1 MLRHVFTIAIRN
13 ILKYFNYSLLNIVG
27 LAIGISSFLFI
38 LLYVSDEM
46 KYDRFHENYKQ
57 IYRMNRLYDSNDI
70 HEDAATVSFPFGPA
84 LAEDF
89 PDMVK
94 SVVRFFDFQISE
106 MLFENL
112 EDSTQVVKYNEKWFY
127 LADSSVFQ
135 MFTFPLLEGDPATA
149 LDRPNT
155 IVLSES
161 TARRYFGDKPAMG
174 KTLRM
179 EEGIVF
185 EVTGIMK
192 DIPEQSHFK
201 IDLLGSLSTFRIM
214 QRGQFP
220 QSWIWNPCWTYIQLH
235 DNVTGE
241 QLEAQ
246 LPDFHLRQYADFKD
260 QKITLYM
267 QPLTDIHLQSHHDY
281 EMHPNGKLSYI
292 RILSLIGM
300 FVLILACINFMNLAT
315 ASSSG
320 RGREI
325 GMKKVAGARRFQLQ
339 AQFLGE
345 SLIITFLAIML
356 SAILVELLLPAFN
369 NFTGKSIDTGVVVQP
384 GSLALG
390 FVLLLV
396 VGLLSGSYPAFFLSR
411 LDTSHLKGT
420 LSPGAGRGLARKVLV
435 VVQFLISVALI
446 IGTISAFSQLNYLRK
461 ADLGFD
467 RDHVILLPTKFNTAL
482 HFDRF
487 SEELK
492 KHNQVVSVTGMED
505 ILGANH
511 NTRSVVVEGMF
522 DDEAF
527 WYPAFLVR
535 YDFIETFD
543 IPVVEGRAFSRDFPS
558 DTSEA
563 IMINE
568 SMVRHLGWTNEEA
581 IGKAIRMDGNER
593 VIGVFSDFNAL
604 SLHKPA
610 GNFILDM
617 LENPNG
623 AAFLTRYMA
632 VKVNTDNYKEV
643 LGYIKTVWEDISPT
657 RPFSYSFLD
666 EELNSLYRDESS
678 FSKLSIILTILAIV
692 IACLGLIGLTSF
704 MVERKTREISVRR
717 VHGAT
722 VSNVNLMLSKEF
734 LWLIMIANLIS
745 WPLAWF
751 GISSWLENFSRHINI
766 QWYLFAVS
774 ALVTIVLTLIITSI
788 HAIRASRMNPADT
801 LKYE

>member
-1 MLRHVFTIAIRN
+1 
-13 ILKYFNYSLLNIVG
+13 
-27 LAIGISSFLFI
+27 
-38 LLYVSDEM
+38 
-46 KYDRFHENYKQ
+46 
-57 IYRMNRLYDSNDI
+57 MNRLYDSNDI

-84 LAEDF
+84 LAEDY

-112 EDSTQVVKYNEKWFY
+112 EDSSQVIKYNEEWFY
-127 LADSSVFQ
+127 LADSMVFQ
-135 MFTFPLLEGDPATA
+135 MFTFPLLEGDPSTA

-161 TARRYFGDKPAMG
+161 TARRYFGDAPAIG
-174 KTLRM
+174 KSLRM
-179 EEGIVF
+179 EEQIVF

-201 IDLLGSLSTFRIM
+201 IDMLGSLSTFRVLGG
-214 QRGQFP
+214 GQMP
-220 QSWIWNPCWTYIQLH
+220 QTWIWNPCWTYIQLH
-235 DNVTGE
+235 ENITQK

-246 LPDFHLRQYADFKD
+246 LPDFHNRQYADFKD

-267 QPLTDIHLQSHHDY
+267 QALTDIHLQSHHDY

-292 RILSLIGM
+292 RILSLIGV

-320 RGREI
+320 RSREI
-325 GMKKVAGARRFQLQ
+325 GMKKVAGAKRIQLQ
-339 AQFLGE
+339 TQFLGE
-345 SLIITFLAIML
+345 SIIITLLAMLL

-369 NFTGKSIDTGVVVQP
+369 NFTGKSIDP
-384 GSLALG
+384 GIIINPASMVLG
-390 FVLLLV
+390 LILLLL
-396 VGLLSGSYPAFFLSR
+396 VGLLSGSYPAFYLSR

-420 LSPGAGRGLARKVLV
+420 LISGAGKGQARKVLV

-446 IGTISAFSQLNYLRK
+446 IGTISAYSQLNFLRT

-467 RDHVILLPTKFNTAL
+467 RNQVIMIPTKFNTAL
-482 HFDRF
+482 HFDRI

-492 KHNQVVSVTGMED
+492 KHSQVVSVTGMED
-505 ILGANH
+505 VLGANH

-522 DDEAF
+522 DDQPF

-568 SMVRHLGWTNEEA
+568 SMVRHLGWTSKEA

-617 LENPNG
+617 VENSNG
-623 AAFLTRYMA
+623 AAGMTRYIA
-632 VKVNTDNYKEV
+632 VKVNTDNYEEV
-643 LGYIKTVWEDISPT
+643 LDYIQIIWDDISPT
-657 RPFSYSFLD
+657 RPFEYFFLD
-666 EELNSLYRDESS
+666 EELNTLYKDERS
-678 FSKLSIILTILAIV
+678 FSKLSMILTILAII

-722 VSNVNLMLSKEF
+722 INNVNSLLSREF

-751 GISSWLENFSRHINI
+751 GISKWLENFSRHISI

-774 ALVTIVLTLIITSI
+774 ALVTVLIALCITSI
-788 HAIRASRMNPADT
+788 HAIRVSRMNPADT

>member
-1 MLRHVFTIAIRN
+1 MLRHLLTIAIRN
-13 ILKYFNYSLLNIVG
+13 ILKHFNYSILNILG

-38 LLYVSDEM
+38 LIYVTDEL
-46 KYDRFHENYKQ
+46 KYDRFHENHEQ

-70 HEDAATVSFPFGPA
+70 NEDAATMSFPFGPA
-84 LAEDF
+84 LAADY
-89 PDMVK
+89 PDMIK
-94 SVVRFFDFQISE
+94 SMVRFFDFQVSE

-112 EDSTQVVKYNEKWFY
+112 EDSTNVLKFNEEWFY
-127 LADSSVFQ
+127 LADSNVFQ
-135 MFTFPLLEGDPATA
+135 MFTFPLLEGDPATV
-149 LDRPNT
+149 LNRPNT

-161 TARRYFGDKPAMG
+161 TAKKYFGDTPAIG
-174 KTLRM
+174 KSLRM
-179 EEGIVF
+179 EEQIVF
-185 EVTGIMK
+185 EVSGIMK
-192 DIPEQSHFK
+192 DLPEQSHFK
-201 IDLLGSLSTFRIM
+201 IDMLASLSSFRAL

-220 QSWIWNPCWTYIQLH
+220 QTWIWNPCWTYVELY
-235 DNVTGE
+235 DNITQE

-246 LPDFHLRQYADFKD
+246 LADFHLRQYADFKD

-267 QPLTDIHLQSHHDY
+267 QPLTDIHLQSHHEY

-292 RILSLIGM
+292 RILSIIGI

-325 GMKKVAGARRFQLQ
+325 GMKKVAGARKVQLR

-345 SLIITFLAIML
+345 SMIITFLSLLLA
-356 SAILVELLLPAFN
+356 AILVEVLLPLFN
-369 NFTGKSIDTGVVVQP
+369 NFTGKSIETGIIIHP
-384 GSLALG
+384 ESLAIGLL
-390 FVLLLV
+390 LLLV

-411 LDTSHLKGT
+411 LDTSHLKGALAT
-420 LSPGAGRGLARKVLV
+420 GAGKGMARKILV

-446 IGTISAFSQLNYLRK
+446 IGTITAFSQLNFLRK

-467 RDHVILLPTKFNTAL
+467 RDQVILIPTKFNTAL
-482 HFDRF
+482 HFDRLA
-487 SEELK
+487 EELK
-492 KHNQVVSVTGMED
+492 KHNQVISVTGMED

-522 DDEAF
+522 DDQAF

-535 YDFIETFD
+535 YDFIETFN
-543 IPVVEGRAFSRDFPS
+543 IQVVQGRSFSRDFPS

-568 SMVRHLGWTNEEA
+568 SMVNHLGWTNEEA
-581 IGKAIRMDGNER
+581 IGKAVRMDGNER

-610 GNFILDM
+610 DNFILDM
-617 LENPNG
+617 LENPFG
-623 AAFLTRYMA
+623 AAALTRYMA
-632 VKVNTDNYKEV
+632 VKVNTDNYTEV
-643 LGYIKTVWEDISPT
+643 LAYIQNIWEEVAPT
-657 RPFSYSFLD
+657 RPFEYTFLD
-666 EELNSLYRDESS
+666 EELNALYKDESS

-692 IACLGLIGLTSF
+692 IACLGIIGLTSF
-704 MVERKTREISVRR
+704 MVERKTKEISIRR

-722 VSNVNLMLSKEF
+722 VAHVNTLLSREF
-734 LWLIMIANLIS
+734 LWLILIANLIS
-745 WPLAWF
+745 WPLAYLV
-751 GISSWLENFSRHINI
+751 ILRWLENFSKHIDM
-766 QWYLFAVS
+766 QWYLFLVS
-774 ALVTIVLTLIITSI
+774 GLVTIFITVMITSI
-788 HAIRASRMNPADT
+788 HAYRASRMNPADT

>member
-1 MLRHVFTIAIRN
+1 MLRHLLTIAIRN
-13 ILKYFNYSLLNIVG
+13 ILKHFNYSILNILG

-38 LLYVSDEM
+38 LIYVSDEL
-46 KYDRFHENYKQ
+46 KYDRFHENHKQ

-84 LAEDF
+84 LAEDY
-89 PDMVK
+89 PDMIK
-94 SVVRFFDFQISE
+94 SVVRFFDFQVSE
-106 MLFENL
+106 VLFENL
-112 EDSTQVVKYNEKWFY
+112 EDSTNVLKFNEEWFY
-127 LADSSVFQ
+127 MADSNVFQ
-135 MFTFPLLEGDPATA
+135 MFTFPLLEGDPANA

-161 TARRYFGDKPAMG
+161 TARRYFGNKPAIG

-179 EEGIVF
+179 EEQIVF
-185 EVTGIMK
+185 EVTGVMK
-192 DIPEQSHFK
+192 DLPAQSHFK
-201 IDLLGSLSTFRIM
+201 IDMLASLSTFRVM

-220 QSWIWNPCWTYIQLH
+220 QTWIWNPCWTYVQLQK
-235 DNVTGE
+235 NTAKE
-241 QLEAQ
+241 QLESQ

-260 QKITLYM
+260 QKIELYM
-267 QPLTDIHLQSHHDY
+267 QPLVDIHLNSHHDY
-281 EMHPNGKLSYI
+281 EMHPNGKLTYI
-292 RILSLIGM
+292 RILAIIGI

-325 GMKKVAGARRFQLQ
+325 GMKKVAGARRRQLR

-345 SLIITFLAIML
+345 SLIITFLAILL
-356 SAILVELLLPAFN
+356 SAIFVELLLPAFN
-369 NFTGKSIDTGVVVQP
+369 NFTGKTIDTGIVIHP
-384 GSLALG
+384 ISLIVGLG
-390 FVLLLV
+390 ILLV
-396 VGLLSGSYPAFFLSR
+396 VGLLSGSYPAFFLSQ

-420 LSPGAGRGLARKVLV
+420 LSTGVGRGLARKILV

-446 IGTISAFSQLNYLRK
+446 IVTITAYLQLNYLRK

-467 RDHVILLPTKFNTAL
+467 RDQVILIPTKFNTAL

-492 KHNQVVSVTGMED
+492 KHNQVLAVTGMED

-522 DDEAF
+522 DDQPF

-535 YDFIETFD
+535 YDFIETFN
-543 IPVVEGRAFSRDFPS
+543 IPVLEGRSFSRDFPS

-568 SMVRHLGWTNEEA
+568 SMAQHLGWSNEEA
-581 IGKAIRMDGNER
+581 IGKAMRMDGNER

-610 GNFILDM
+610 ENFILDM
-617 LENPNG
+617 LQNPLG
-623 AAFLTRYMA
+623 AAALTRYMA
-632 VKVNTDNYKEV
+632 IKVNTDNYSEV
-643 LGYIKTVWEDISPT
+643 LDYIQIVWDDIAPT
-657 RPFSYSFLD
+657 RPFEYSFLD
-666 EELNSLYRDESS
+666 EELNALYKDESS
-678 FSKLSIILTILAIV
+678 FSKLSIILTILAII
-692 IACLGLIGLTSF
+692 IACLGIIGLTSF
-704 MVERKTREISVRR
+704 MVERKTKEISVRR

-722 VSNVNLMLSKEF
+722 TADINSLLSKEF
-734 LWLIMIANLIS
+734 LWLILISNLIS
-745 WPLAWF
+745 WPLAYLV
-751 GISSWLENFSRHINI
+751 IKQWLDNFSRHIDI
-766 QWYLFAVS
+766 QWYLFLISV
-774 ALVTIVLTLIITSI
+774 LVTVFITVLITSI

>member
-1 MLRHVFTIAIRN
+1 MLRHVLTIAIRN
-13 ILKYFNYSLLNIVG
+13 ILKYFNYSLLNIIG

-38 LLYVSDEM
+38 LLYLSDEM
-46 KYDRFHENYKQ
+46 KYDRFHENHKQ

-70 HEDAATVSFPFGPA
+70 HENAATVSFPFGPA
-84 LAEDF
+84 LAEDY

-94 SVVRFFDFQISE
+94 SVVRFFDFQVSE

-112 EDSTQVVKYNEKWFY
+112 EDTTSVIKYNEEWFY
-127 LADSSVFQ
+127 LADSTVFQ

-161 TARRYFGDKPAMG
+161 TASRYFGDSTAIG

-179 EEGIVF
+179 EEGIIF
-185 EVTGIMK
+185 EVTGIMR

-201 IDLLGSLSTFRIM
+201 IDMLGSLSTFRLM

-220 QSWIWNPCWTYIQLH
+220 QTWIWNPCWTYVELH
-235 DNVTGE
+235 DNITQE

-260 QKITLYM
+260 QKIELYM
-267 QPLTDIHLQSHHDY
+267 QPLADIHLKSHHDY

-292 RILSLIGM
+292 RILGTIGF

-325 GMKKVAGARRFQLQ
+325 GMKKVAGARRRQLR

-345 SLIITFLAIML
+345 AMIITFLAIIL
-356 SAILVELLLPAFN
+356 SAITVELLLPAFN
-369 NFTGKSIDTGVVVQP
+369 NFTGKSIDTGIVVHPV
-384 GSLALG
+384 SLVIG

-396 VGLLSGSYPAFFLSR
+396 VGLLSGSYPAFYLSQ

-420 LSPGAGRGLARKVLV
+420 LSPGAGRGLARKILV

-446 IGTISAFSQLNYLRK
+446 IVTITAYLQLNYLRK

-467 RDHVILLPTKFNTAL
+467 RDQVILMPTKFNTAL
-482 HFDRF
+482 YFDRF
-487 SEELK
+487 SQELK
-492 KHNQVVSVTGMED
+492 KHNQILSVTGMED

-522 DDEAF
+522 DNQPF

-568 SMVRHLGWTNEEA
+568 SMARHLGWTNEEA

-593 VIGVFSDFNAL
+593 VIGVFADFNAL

-610 GNFILDM
+610 ENFILDM

-623 AAFLTRYMA
+623 AAFMTRYMA
-632 VKVNTDNYKEV
+632 VKVNTNNYHDV
-643 LGYIKTVWEDISPT
+643 LDYIQIVWEDISPT
-657 RPFSYSFLD
+657 RPFEYSFLD
-666 EELNSLYRDESS
+666 EELNALYKDESS
-678 FSKLSIILTILAIV
+678 FSKLSIILTILAII
-692 IACLGLIGLTSF
+692 IACLGIIGLTSF
-704 MVERKTREISVRR
+704 MVERKTKEISVRR

-722 VSNVNLMLSKEF
+722 TANVNTLLSIEF
-734 LWLIMIANLIS
+734 LWLILIANLIS
-745 WPLAWF
+745 WPMAYL
-751 GISSWLENFSRHINI
+751 ITSRWLENFSKHIDM
-766 QWYLFAVS
+766 QWHLFLVS
-774 ALVTIVLTLIITSI
+774 ALVTVLITLIITSI

>member
-1 MLRHVFTIAIRN
+1 MLRHLLTIAIRN
-13 ILKYFNYSLLNIVG
+13 ILKHFNYSILNILG

-38 LLYVSDEM
+38 LIYVSDEL

-84 LAEDF
+84 LAEDY

-94 SVVRFFDFQISE
+94 SVVRFFDFQVSE

-112 EDSTQVVKYNEKWFY
+112 EDSTSVLKFNEEWFY
-127 LADSSVFQ
+127 MADSNVFQ
-135 MFTFPLLEGDPATA
+135 MFTFPFLEGDPASA
-149 LDRPNT
+149 LERPNT
-155 IVLSES
+155 IVLTES
-161 TARRYFGDKPAMG
+161 TARRYFGDEPAIG

-179 EEGIVF
+179 EEQVVF

-192 DIPEQSHFK
+192 DLPDQSHFK
-201 IDLLGSLSTFRIM
+201 IDMLASLSTFRVL

-220 QSWIWNPCWTYIQLH
+220 QTWIWNPCWTYVQLH
-235 DNVTGE
+235 ENITQD
-241 QLEAQ
+241 QLEVQ
-246 LPDFHLRQYADFKD
+246 LPDFHLRQYADFQD
-260 QKITLYM
+260 QKIELYM
-267 QPLTDIHLQSHHDY
+267 QPLADIHLNSHHDY
-281 EMHPNGKLSYI
+281 EMHPNGKLTYI
-292 RILSLIGM
+292 RILATIGL

-325 GMKKVAGARRFQLQ
+325 GMKKVAGARRRQLR

-345 SLIITFLAIML
+345 SLIITFLAILL
-356 SAILVELLLPAFN
+356 SAIFVELLLPAFN
-369 NFTGKSIDTGVVVQP
+369 NFTGKSIDTGIVIHPISLVV
-384 GSLALG
+384 GLG
-390 FVLLLV
+390 LLLV
-396 VGLLSGSYPAFFLSR
+396 VGLLSGSYPAFYLSQ
-411 LDTSHLKGT
+411 LDTNHLKGILAT
-420 LSPGAGRGLARKVLV
+420 GAGKGLARKILV

-446 IGTISAFSQLNYLRK
+446 IVTITAYLQLKYLRK

-467 RDHVILLPTKFNTAL
+467 RDRVILIPTKFNTAL

-492 KHNQVVSVTGMED
+492 KHNQILSVTGMED

-522 DDEAF
+522 DDQPF

-535 YDFIETFD
+535 YDFIETFN

-568 SMVRHLGWTNEEA
+568 SMARHLGWSNEEA
-581 IGKAIRMDGNER
+581 IGKAMRMDGNER

-610 GNFILDM
+610 ENFILDM
-617 LENPNG
+617 LQNPLG
-623 AAFLTRYMA
+623 AAALTRYMA
-632 VKVNTDNYKEV
+632 VKVTTDNYSDV
-643 LGYIKTVWEDISPT
+643 LDYIEIVWDDIAPT
-657 RPFSYSFLD
+657 RPFEYSFLD
-666 EELNSLYRDESS
+666 EELNALYKDESS
-678 FSKLSIILTILAIV
+678 FSKLSIILTVLAII
-692 IACLGLIGLTSF
+692 IACLGIIGLTSF
-704 MVERKTREISVRR
+704 MVEKKTKEISVRR

-722 VSNVNLMLSKEF
+722 TANVNSLLSKEF
-734 LWLIMIANLIS
+734 LWLILISNLVS
-745 WPLAWF
+745 WPLAYLV
-751 GISSWLENFSRHINI
+751 IKQWLDNFSRHIEI
-766 QWYLFAVS
+766 QWYLFLLS
-774 ALVTIVLTLIITSI
+774 ALVTVLITVLITSI
-788 HAIRASRMNPADT
+788 HALRASRMNPADI

>member
-13 ILKYFNYSLLNIVG
+13 ILKYFNYSLLNIIG

-38 LLYVSDEM
+38 LLYVSDELM
-46 KYDRFHENYKQ
+46 YDRFHENHKQ

-84 LAEDF
+84 LAEDY
-89 PDMVK
+89 PDMIK

-112 EDSTQVVKYNEKWFY
+112 EDSTQVVKYNEEWFY

-149 LDRPNT
+149 LDHPNT

-179 EEGIVF
+179 EEGIIF

-201 IDLLGSLSTFRIM
+201 IDMLGSLSTFRVM

-220 QSWIWNPCWTYIQLH
+220 QTWIWNPCWTYIQLH
-235 DNVTGE
+235 DNVTQE

-246 LPDFHLRQYADFKD
+246 LPDFHIRQYADFKD

-292 RILSLIGM
+292 KILSLIGV

-345 SLIITFLAIML
+345 SLIITFLALLL

-369 NFTGKSIDTGVVVQP
+369 NFTGKSIDTGVVIHP
-384 GSLALG
+384 GSLAIGL
-390 FVLLLV
+390 VLLLV
-396 VGLLSGSYPAFFLSR
+396 VGIVSGSYPAFFLSR

-420 LSPGAGRGLARKVLV
+420 LSQGAGRGLARKVLV

-467 RDHVILLPTKFNTAL
+467 RDQVILLPTKFNTAI

-643 LGYIKTVWEDISPT
+643 LGYIQTVWEDISPT
-657 RPFSYSFLD
+657 RPFSYFFLD
-666 EELNSLYRDESS
+666 EELNSLYKDESS
-678 FSKLSIILTILAIV
+678 FSKLSIILTILAII

-722 VSNVNLMLSKEF
+722 VSNVNALLSKEF

-751 GISSWLENFSRHINI
+751 GISSWLDNFSRHISI

-774 ALVTIVLTLIITSI
+774 ALVTILLTLIITSI

>member
-1 MLRHVFTIAIRN
+1 MLRHLLTIAIRN
-13 ILKYFNYSLLNIVG
+13 ILKHFNYSILNILG

-38 LLYVSDEM
+38 LIYVADEL
-46 KYDRFHENYKQ
+46 KYDRFHENHKQ

-84 LAEDF
+84 LAEDY
-89 PDMVK
+89 PDMIK

-106 MLFENL
+106 ILFENL
-112 EDSTQVVKYNEKWFY
+112 EDSSSVLKFNEEWFY
-127 LADSSVFQ
+127 MADSNVFQ
-135 MFTFPLLEGDPATA
+135 MFTFPLLEGDPASA

-161 TARRYFGDKPAMG
+161 TAKRYFGNTPALG

-179 EEGIVF
+179 EEQILF

-192 DIPEQSHFK
+192 DLPAQSHFK
-201 IDLLGSLSTFRIM
+201 IDMLASLSTFRIM

-220 QSWIWNPCWTYIQLH
+220 QTWIWNPCWTYVQL
-235 DNVTGE
+235 NENIPRE

-246 LPDFHLRQYADFKD
+246 LPDFHLRQYADFQD
-260 QKITLYM
+260 QKIELYM
-267 QPLTDIHLQSHHDY
+267 QPLADIHLNSHHDY
-281 EMHPNGKLSYI
+281 EMHPNGKKTYI
-292 RILSLIGM
+292 RILGAIGV

-325 GMKKVAGARRFQLQ
+325 GMKKVAGARRRQLR

-345 SLIITFLAIML
+345 SLIITLFAVLL

-369 NFTGKSIDTGVVVQP
+369 NFTGKSVDTGIVIHPV
-384 GSLALG
+384 SLAVG
-390 FVLLLV
+390 IALLLI
-396 VGLLSGSYPAFFLSR
+396 VGFLSGAYPAFYLSR

-420 LSPGAGRGLARKVLV
+420 LSTGAGKGLARKILV

-446 IGTISAFSQLNYLRK
+446 IITITAYLQLNYLRK

-467 RDHVILLPTKFNTAL
+467 RDQVILIPTKFNAAL

-492 KHNQVVSVTGMED
+492 KHNQILSVTGMED

-522 DDEAF
+522 DDQPF

-535 YDFIETFD
+535 YDFIETFN

-558 DTSEA
+558 DSSEA

-568 SMVRHLGWTNEEA
+568 SMARHLGWSNEEA
-581 IGKAIRMDGNER
+581 IGKAMRMDGNER

-610 GNFILDM
+610 ENFILDM
-617 LENPNG
+617 LQNPLG
-623 AAFLTRYMA
+623 AAALTRYMA
-632 VKVNTDNYKEV
+632 VKVNTDNYSEV
-643 LGYIKTVWEDISPT
+643 LDYIKIVWEDIAPT
-657 RPFSYSFLD
+657 RPFEYSFLD
-666 EELNSLYRDESS
+666 EELSALYKDESS
-678 FSKLSIILTILAIV
+678 FSKLSIILTILAII
-692 IACLGLIGLTSF
+692 IACLGIIGLTSF
-704 MVERKTREISVRR
+704 MVERKTKEISIRR

-722 VSNVNLMLSKEF
+722 TANVNSLLSKEF
-734 LWLIMIANLIS
+734 LWLILISNFIS
-745 WPLAWF
+745 WPLAYLV
-751 GISSWLENFSRHINI
+751 IKRWLDNFSRHIDI
-766 QWYLFAVS
+766 QWYLFVVS
-774 ALVTIVLTLIITSI
+774 ALVSVFITVLITSI

>member
-1 MLRHVFTIAIRN
+1 MLRHLFTIAVRN
-13 ILKYFNYSLLNIVG
+13 ILKHFNYSILNILG

-38 LLYVSDEM
+38 LIYISDEL
-46 KYDRFHENYKQ
+46 KYDRFHENHKQ

-94 SVVRFFDFQISE
+94 SVVRFFDFQVSE
-106 MLFENL
+106 LLFENL
-112 EDSTQVVKYNEKWFY
+112 EDSTDVLKFNEEWFY
-127 LADSSVFQ
+127 MADSNVFQ

-149 LDRPNT
+149 LVWPNT

-161 TARRYFGDKPAMG
+161 TAKRYFGNESPIG

-179 EEGIVF
+179 EEQIPF
-185 EVTGIMK
+185 EVTGVMQ
-192 DIPEQSHFK
+192 DLPEPSHFN
-201 IDLLGSLSTFRIM
+201 IEMLASLSTFRAM
-214 QRGQFP
+214 QGGQFP
-220 QSWIWNPCWTYIQLH
+220 QDWIWNPCWTYVELH
-235 DNVTGE
+235 ENTTQE

-246 LPDFHLRQYADFKD
+246 LPDFHLRQYANFKD
-260 QKITLYM
+260 QKIELYM
-267 QPLTDIHLQSHHDY
+267 QPLADIHLNSHHDY

-292 RILSLIGM
+292 RILGAIGL
-300 FVLILACINFMNLAT
+300 FVLLLACINFMNLAT

-325 GMKKVAGARRFQLQ
+325 GMKKVAGARRSQLR

-345 SLIITFLAIML
+345 SLIITFLALLL
-356 SAILVELLLPAFN
+356 SAIFVELLLPAFN
-369 NFTGKSIDTGVVVQP
+369 NFTGKSIDTGIVIHPV
-384 GSLALG
+384 SLLTG
-390 FVLLLV
+390 FGLLLV
-396 VGLLSGSYPAFFLSR
+396 VGLLSGSYPAFFLSQ

-420 LSPGAGRGLARKVLV
+420 LATGAGKGLARKILV

-446 IGTISAFSQLNYLRK
+446 IVTITAYLQLTYLRK

-467 RDHVILLPTKFNTAL
+467 RDQVILLPTKFNTAL
-482 HFDRF
+482 HFDRL

-492 KHNQVVSVTGMED
+492 KHNQILSVTGMED

-511 NTRSVVVEGMF
+511 NTRAVVVEGMF
-522 DDEAF
+522 DDQPF

-568 SMVRHLGWTNEEA
+568 SMASHLGWTNEEA

-593 VIGVFSDFNAL
+593 VIGVFADFNAL
-604 SLHKPA
+604 SLHKPTN
-610 GNFILDM
+610 NFILDM
-617 LENPNG
+617 LQNPRG
-623 AAFLTRYMA
+623 AAGMTRYMA
-632 VKVNTDNYKEV
+632 VKVNTDNYSEV
-643 LGYIKTVWEDISPT
+643 LDYMQTIWEDVAPT
-657 RPFSYSFLD
+657 RPFEYSFLD
-666 EELNSLYRDESS
+666 EELNALYKDESS
-678 FSKLSIILTILAIV
+678 FSKLSIILTILAII
-692 IACLGLIGLTSF
+692 IACLGIIGLTSF
-704 MVERKTREISVRR
+704 MVERKTKEISVRR

-722 VSNVNLMLSKEF
+722 IANVNTLLSKEF
-734 LWLIMIANLIS
+734 LWLILIANLIS
-745 WPLAWF
+745 WPLAYL
-751 GISSWLENFSRHINI
+751 ICSRWLENFSKHIDM
-766 QWYLFAVS
+766 QWHLFLVS
-774 ALVTIVLTLIITSI
+774 ALVTILITISITSI

>member
-1 MLRHVFTIAIRN
+1 MLRHLLTIAIRN
-13 ILKYFNYSLLNIVG
+13 ILKHFNYSILNILG

-38 LLYVSDEM
+38 LIYVTDEL
-46 KYDRFHENYKQ
+46 KYDRFHENHEQ

-70 HEDAATVSFPFGPA
+70 NEDAATMSFPFGPA
-84 LAEDF
+84 LAADY
-89 PDMVK
+89 PDMIK
-94 SVVRFFDFQISE
+94 SMVRFFDFQVSE

-112 EDSTQVVKYNEKWFY
+112 EDSTNVLKFNEEWFY
-127 LADSSVFQ
+127 LADSNVFQ
-135 MFTFPLLEGDPATA
+135 MFTFPLLEGDPATV
-149 LDRPNT
+149 LNRPNT

-161 TARRYFGDKPAMG
+161 TAKKYFGDTPAIG
-174 KTLRM
+174 KSLRM
-179 EEGIVF
+179 EEQIVF
-185 EVTGIMK
+185 EVSGIMK
-192 DIPEQSHFK
+192 DLPEQSHFK
-201 IDLLGSLSTFRIM
+201 IDMLASLSSFRAL

-220 QSWIWNPCWTYIQLH
+220 QTWIWNPCWTYVELY
-235 DNVTGE
+235 DNITQE

-246 LPDFHLRQYADFKD
+246 LADFHLRQYADFKD

-267 QPLTDIHLQSHHDY
+267 QPLTDIHLQSHHEY

-292 RILSLIGM
+292 RILSIIGI

-325 GMKKVAGARRFQLQ
+325 GMKKVAGARKVQLR

-345 SLIITFLAIML
+345 SMIITFLSLLLA
-356 SAILVELLLPAFN
+356 AILVEVLLPLFN
-369 NFTGKSIDTGVVVQP
+369 NFTGKSIETGIIIHP
-384 GSLALG
+384 ESLAIGLL
-390 FVLLLV
+390 LLLV

-411 LDTSHLKGT
+411 LDTSHLKGALAT
-420 LSPGAGRGLARKVLV
+420 GAGKGMARKILV

-446 IGTISAFSQLNYLRK
+446 IGTITAFSQLNFLRK

-467 RDHVILLPTKFNTAL
+467 RDQVILIPTKFNTAL
-482 HFDRF
+482 HFDRLA
-487 SEELK
+487 EELK
-492 KHNQVVSVTGMED
+492 KHNQVISVTGMED

-522 DDEAF
+522 DDQAF

-535 YDFIETFD
+535 YDFIETFN
-543 IPVVEGRAFSRDFPS
+543 IQVVQGRSFSRDFPS

-568 SMVRHLGWTNEEA
+568 SMVNHLGWTNEEA
-581 IGKAIRMDGNER
+581 IGKAVRMDGNER

-610 GNFILDM
+610 DNFILDM
-617 LENPNG
+617 LENPFG
-623 AAFLTRYMA
+623 AAALTRYMA
-632 VKVNTDNYKEV
+632 VKVNTDNYTEV
-643 LGYIKTVWEDISPT
+643 LAYIQNIWEEIAPT
-657 RPFSYSFLD
+657 RPFEYSFLD
-666 EELNSLYRDESS
+666 EELNALYKDESS

-692 IACLGLIGLTSF
+692 IACLGIIGLTSF
-704 MVERKTREISVRR
+704 MVERKTKEISIRR

-722 VSNVNLMLSKEF
+722 VAHVNTLLSREF
-734 LWLIMIANLIS
+734 LWLILIANLIS
-745 WPLAWF
+745 WPLAYLV
-751 GISSWLENFSRHINI
+751 ILRWLENFSKHIDM
-766 QWYLFAVS
+766 QWYLFLVS
-774 ALVTIVLTLIITSI
+774 GLVTIFITVMITSI
-788 HAIRASRMNPADT
+788 HAYRASRMNPADT

>member
-1 MLRHVFTIAIRN
+1 MLRHLLTIAIRN
-13 ILKYFNYSLLNIVG
+13 ILKHFNYSILNIVG

-38 LLYVSDEM
+38 LIYVSDEL
-46 KYDRFHENYKQ
+46 KYDRFHESHDR
-57 IYRMNRLYDSNDI
+57 IYRINRLYDSNDI

-84 LAEDF
+84 LAEDY

-112 EDSTQVVKYNEKWFY
+112 EDSTNVLKFNEERFY
-127 LADSSVFQ
+127 MADSNVFQ
-135 MFTFPLLEGDPATA
+135 MFTFPLLEGDPASV

-155 IVLSES
+155 IVLTES
-161 TARRYFGDKPAMG
+161 TAKKYFGDTPAIG

-179 EEGIVF
+179 EEQIVF

-192 DIPEQSHFK
+192 DIPEQTHFK
-201 IDLLGSLSTFRIM
+201 IDMLASLSTFRIM

-220 QSWIWNPCWTYIQLH
+220 STWIWNPCWTYVELYE
-235 DNVTGE
+235 NVTAK
-241 QLEAQ
+241 QLEASF
-246 LPDFHLRQYADFKD
+246 PDFYLNQYADFQN
-260 QKITLYM
+260 QKITLYL

-292 RILSLIGM
+292 RILSLIGI
-300 FVLILACINFMNLAT
+300 FVLILASINFMNLAT

-320 RGREI
+320 RVREI
-325 GMKKVAGARRFQLQ
+325 GMKKVAGAKKGQLRT
-339 AQFLGE
+339 QFLGE
-345 SLIITFLAIML
+345 SLIITFFALVL
-356 SAILVELLLPAFN
+356 SAILVELMLPLFN
-369 NFTGKSIDTGVVVQP
+369 NFTGKTINTGIVIRP
-384 GSLALG
+384 ASLAIGVL
-390 FVLLLV
+390 LLLV
-396 VGLLSGSYPAFFLSR
+396 VGILSGSYPAFFLSR
-411 LDTSHLKGT
+411 LGTSHLKGT
-420 LSPGAGRGLARKVLV
+420 LSKDAGKGVARKILV

-446 IGTISAFSQLNYLRK
+446 IGTISAYSQLNYLRN

-467 RDHVILLPTKFNTAL
+467 RDQVILIPTKFNTAL

-487 SEELK
+487 AEELK

-511 NTRSVVVEGMF
+511 NTRSFVIEGMF
-522 DDEAF
+522 DDQPF

-535 YDFIETFD
+535 YDFIETFK

-568 SMVRHLGWTNEEA
+568 SMVKHLGWTNEEA
-581 IGKAIRMDGNER
+581 IGKAIRSDGNER

-617 LENPNG
+617 LENPFQ
-623 AAFLTRYMA
+623 AAALTRYMA
-632 VKVNTDNYKEV
+632 IKVNTDDYAEV
-643 LGYIKTVWEDISPT
+643 LGYIHRTWDEISPT
-657 RPFSYSFLD
+657 RPFEYSFLD
-666 EELNSLYRDESS
+666 EELDALYKDENS
-678 FSKLSIILTILAIV
+678 FSKLSIVLTILAIV
-692 IACLGLIGLTSF
+692 IACLGIIGLTSF
-704 MVERKTREISVRR
+704 MVEKKTKEISVRR

-722 VSNVNLMLSKEF
+722 IANVNSLLSKEF
-734 LWLIMIANLIS
+734 LWLILIANLIS
-745 WPLAWF
+745 WPLAYMF
-751 GISSWLENFSRHINI
+751 IKRWLENFSRHIEI
-766 QWYLFAVS
+766 QWYLFLVS
-774 ALVTIVLTLIITSI
+774 ALVTISITMMITSI
-788 HAIRASRMNPADT
+788 HAFRASKMNPADT

>member
-1 MLRHVFTIAIRN
+1 MLRHLLTIALRN
-13 ILKYFNYSLLNIVG
+13 IRKHLNYSILNIAG

-38 LLYVSDEM
+38 LIYVTDEL
-46 KYDRFHENYKQ
+46 KYDRFHENYKH

-70 HEDAATVSFPFGPA
+70 HEDAATVSFPLGPA
-84 LAEDF
+84 LADDY

-94 SVVRFFDFQISE
+94 SVVRFFDLQFSE
-106 MLFENL
+106 VLFENL
-112 EDSTQVVKYNEKWFY
+112 EDSTNVLKFNEEWFY
-127 LADSSVFQ
+127 MADSNVFQ
-135 MFTFPLLEGDPATA
+135 MFTFPFLEGDPATA
-149 LDRPNT
+149 LDRPFT
-155 IVLSES
+155 IVLTES
-161 TARRYFGDKPAMG
+161 TALRYFGDSPAIG

-179 EEGIVF
+179 EEQIVF

-192 DIPEQSHFK
+192 DLPEQSHFK
-201 IDLLGSLSTFRIM
+201 IDMLASLSSFRAM
-214 QRGQFP
+214 AGGQLP
-220 QSWIWNPCWTYIQLH
+220 QTWIWNPCWTYVQLYK
-235 DNVTGE
+235 NITRE

-246 LPDFHLRQYADFKD
+246 LPDFHLRQYADFQD
-260 QKITLYM
+260 QEITLYM
-267 QPLTDIHLQSHHDY
+267 QPLSDIHLNSHHDY

-292 RILSLIGM
+292 RILSIIGV

-325 GMKKVAGARRFQLQ
+325 GMKKVAGARRGQLR

-345 SLIITFLAIML
+345 SLIITFFAVLL
-356 SAILVELLLPAFN
+356 SAILIEILLPVFN
-369 NFTGKSIDTGVVVQP
+369 NFTGKSVDTGLVIHPV
-384 GSLALG
+384 SLAIGLG
-390 FVLLLV
+390 LLLV
-396 VGLLSGSYPAFFLSR
+396 VGLLSGFYPAFYLSG
-411 LDTSHLKGT
+411 LDTSHLKGA
-420 LSPGAGRGLARKVLV
+420 LSTGAGKGLARKILV

-446 IGTISAFSQLNYLRK
+446 IGTISAFSQLNFLRH

-467 RDHVILLPTKFNTAL
+467 RDQVILLPTKFNTAQ
-482 HFDRF
+482 HFERF
-487 SEELK
+487 AEELK

-511 NTRSVVVEGMF
+511 NTRQVVIEGMF
-522 DDEAF
+522 DDQPF

-535 YDFIETFD
+535 YDFIETFN

-617 LENPNG
+617 LGNQIN
-623 AAFLTRYMA
+623 AAGQTRYMA
-632 VKVNTDNYKEV
+632 IKVNTDNYKEV
-643 LGYIKTVWEDISPT
+643 LSYIQKVWEEIAPT
-657 RPFSYSFLD
+657 RPFEFSFLD
-666 EELNSLYRDESS
+666 EELNALYKDESS

-692 IACLGLIGLTSF
+692 IACLGIIGLTSF
-704 MVERKTREISVRR
+704 MVEKKTKEISVRR
-717 VHGAT
+717 IHGAT
-722 VSNVNLMLSKEF
+722 TAQVNTILSREF
-734 LWLIMIANLIS
+734 IWLILIANMIS
-745 WPLAWF
+745 WPVAYLA
-751 GISSWLENFSRHINI
+751 ILKWLENFSRHISI

-774 ALVTIVLTLIITSI
+774 ALVTILITLVITSI
-788 HAIRASRMNPADT
+788 HAYRASLMNPAET